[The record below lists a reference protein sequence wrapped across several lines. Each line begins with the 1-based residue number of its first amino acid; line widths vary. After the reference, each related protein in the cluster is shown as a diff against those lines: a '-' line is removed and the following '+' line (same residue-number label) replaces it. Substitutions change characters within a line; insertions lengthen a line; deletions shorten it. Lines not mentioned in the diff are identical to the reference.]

1 MAQEKKQNDF
11 NIFIANSIYPEAEA
25 LFAIHLTSPDGIKDN
40 CIVVLDTNS
49 LLVPYTIGK
58 KSLDEIRHVY
68 AKLAEEKRLMIPG
81 QVAREFANNR
91 ANKLVQIFQQ
101 LSRKINSVSQLHRG
115 KYPLLESLQQ
125 YQEAIELEEQIDAL
139 LKKYRGTV
147 REVLNHI
154 RSWTWN
160 DPVSLLYAEIFKQG
174 VVFDP
179 SFDESEVE
187 TELARRQL
195 HHIPPGY
202 KDSGKDDKGI
212 GDLLV
217 WFTILEAGETH
228 KRSVIFV
235 SGEEKPDWWYKS
247 EGQALYP
254 RYELVDEFRR
264 YSDGHS
270 FHIVAFADL
279 LDLYGVSESVVEEI
293 RAREEQERVKLD
305 YGLNATEV
313 EILELSR
320 QGLSTRDM
328 ANILNLVEG
337 TVRNYLSDI
346 YEKLG
351 ARNRMEAIQK
361 AHDIGLLTSVEVNVA
376 EISTIQNTMT
386 PYVVANYFDL
396 TERELEVLGLTQ
408 KGMQTKEIA
417 ETLGLSDGTI
427 RNYLSSIYS
436 KLSVSNKIEAVQ
448 KAVELGLLK
457 SE

>member
-1 MAQEKKQNDF
+1 MTQEKKQNDF
-11 NIFIANSIYPEAEA
+11 DIFIANSVYPEAEA
-25 LFAIHLTSPDGIKDN
+25 LFIIHLTSPKEIKDN

-68 AKLAEEKRLMIPG
+68 AKLVKEKRLIVPG

-101 LSRKINSVSQLHRG
+101 LSRKINSVPQLHKG
-115 KYPLLESLQQ
+115 KYPLLESLKQ
-125 YQEAIELEEQIDAL
+125 YQEAIELEGQIDAL

-147 REVLNHI
+147 REVLEHI

-160 DPVSLLYAEIFKQG
+160 DPVSLLYAELFKQG

-179 SFDESEVE
+179 PFDRSEME

-217 WFTILEAGETH
+217 WFTILEAGKTH
-228 KRSVIFV
+228 NQSIIFV
-235 SGEEKPDWWYKS
+235 SGEEKPDWWHKS

-264 YSDGHS
+264 YSGGHS

-279 LDLYGVSESVVEEI
+279 LDLYGVSKSVVQEI
-293 RAREEQERVKLD
+293 RTREEQERIKLD
-305 YGLNATEV
+305 YGLSTTEV
-313 EILELSR
+313 EILELGQ
-320 QGLSTRDM
+320 QGLSTRDI
-328 ANILNLVEG
+328 ATALNLSEG
-337 TVRNYLSDI
+337 TVRNYLSNI
-346 YEKLG
+346 YNKLN

-361 AHDIGLLTSVEVNVA
+361 ALNIGLLTSVEANTA
-376 EISTIQNTMT
+376 EITTIQNIMA
-386 PYVVANYFDL
+386 PNIVATYFDL
-396 TERELEVLGLTQ
+396 TARELEVLELTQ

-427 RNYLSSIYS
+427 RNYLSSIYE
-436 KLSVSNKIEAVQ
+436 KLDANNRIDAVQ
-448 KAVELGLLK
+448 KAIELKLLK